1 MPSRRINSLLLVLI
15 LPFCVKIDAWAGP
28 LPKINIGAS
37 QSRQKISS
45 KTLPSCS
52 LSMPK
57 EATILSTSFALK
69 AFTSDITTETI
80 EGTALLNSVK
90 NNTTTTTIETSI
102 HRNELTNATTIENDS
117 QALVIASSG
126 ETQNGDISAS
136 NLVEEHHSQSELYTY
151 EQKFT
156 NLVVLSLAFGYAF
169 YTILSIDGGMTRG
182 WSASEIAMRI
192 PLDNW
197 GAYES
202 YLANK
207 PILTKSLINVIIYL
221 LGDWLS
227 QTAFTKTNNLLE
239 FDLQR
244 TLRNGLIGLCFGP
257 LVHEYYEF
265 SDAIL
270 PPQNGLVTRLQKIL
284 MDQTL
289 YLTIKCSMYIGA
301 VGLLAGED
309 RQTIGQTIRDK
320 IGGIV
325 VTAWK
330 FWPAV
335 HCVTYSVIPSQHR
348 VLWVNSVDLVWNAI
362 LSSAAQKSEETEES
376 SAEKTELVSTSS
388 STLVIEDGGTG
399 QCNTTNTGAAWVA
412 T

>member
-1 MPSRRINSLLLVLI
+1 MVDRNPRSTKIVFAIAATMAKTKTAMQISPFLL
-15 LPFCVKIDAWAGP
+15 FCLGMTDAWVP
-28 LPKINIGAS
+28 LSPSVVGSKGGIPTSLKNEIRHKGLFLQTYTVEEAVADTSVQADQTILLDAIEGGNNTIVETVNGTMIN
-37 QSRQKISS
+37 
-45 KTLPSCS
+45 
-52 LSMPK
+52 
-57 EATILSTSFALK
+57 ATIY
-69 AFTSDITTETI
+69 
-80 EGTALLNSVK
+80 
-90 NNTTTTTIETSI
+90 
-102 HRNELTNATTIENDS
+102 DS
-117 QALVIASSG
+117 SLESSSA
-126 ETQNGDISAS
+126 QSAAS
-136 NLVEEHHSQSELYTY
+136 NQSFTP

-156 NLVVLSLAFGYAF
+156 NLVVLSLAFGYAA
-169 YTILSIDGGMTRG
+169 YTIFGIDSGMTRG

-244 TLRNGLIGLCFGP
+244 TLRNGFIGLCFGP

-265 SDAIL
+265 SDRIL
-270 PPQNGLVTRLQKIL
+270 PPENGLVTRMEKIL

-289 YLTIKCSMYIGA
+289 YLTIKCSLYIGA

-309 RQTIGQTIRDK
+309 RKSVCQTIRDK

-325 VTAWK
+325 VTA
-330 FWPAV
+330 
-335 HCVTYSVIPSQHR
+335 
-348 VLWVNSVDLVWNAI
+348 
-362 LSSAAQKSEETEES
+362 
-376 SAEKTELVSTSS
+376 
-388 STLVIEDGGTG
+388 
-399 QCNTTNTGAAWVA
+399 
-412 T
+412 

>member
-1 MPSRRINSLLLVLI
+1 
-15 LPFCVKIDAWAGP
+15 
-28 LPKINIGAS
+28 
-37 QSRQKISS
+37 
-45 KTLPSCS
+45 
-52 LSMPK
+52 MPK
-57 EATILSTSFALK
+57 ESAILPAIYTLK
-69 AFTSDITTETI
+69 AASSDAIVDTI
-80 EGTALLNSVK
+80 QENTVFDPLNT
-90 NNTTTTTIETSI
+90 NQTDTLIETI
-102 HRNELTNATTIENDS
+102 HRNEFANATTIGEDPQTVILESSAND
-117 QALVIASSG
+117 
-126 ETQNGDISAS
+126 QNDDV
-136 NLVEEHHSQSELYTY
+136 LLEEQQSQSEMYTY

-156 NLVVLSLAFGYAF
+156 NLVVLCLAFGYAF
-169 YTILSIDGGMTRG
+169 YTLLSIDGGMTRG

-270 PPQNGLVTRLQKIL
+270 PTQNGLVTRLQKIL

-309 RQTIGQTIRDK
+309 RETIGQTIRDK

-330 FWPAV
+330 FWPIV

-362 LSSAAQKSEETEES
+362 LSSAAQKSEEPEELAASTTTCTEIV
-376 SAEKTELVSTSS
+376 L
-388 STLVIEDGGTG
+388 EDGATG
-399 QCNTTNTGAAWVA
+399 QSNTTNTGVAWVA

>member
-1 MPSRRINSLLLVLI
+1 MEETIITDKAQLGNSTSVEVI
-15 LPFCVKIDAWAGP
+15 GN
-28 LPKINIGAS
+28 NIMKNA
-37 QSRQKISS
+37 
-45 KTLPSCS
+45 TMHD
-52 LSMPK
+52 LSMK
-57 EATILSTSFALK
+57 ATADT
-69 AFTSDITTETI
+69 FTP
-80 EGTALLNSVK
+80 
-90 NNTTTTTIETSI
+90 
-102 HRNELTNATTIENDS
+102 
-117 QALVIASSG
+117 
-126 ETQNGDISAS
+126 
-136 NLVEEHHSQSELYTY
+136 

-156 NLVVLSLAFGYAF
+156 NLVVLSLAFGYAA
-169 YTILSIDGGMTRG
+169 YTILGIDSGMTRG
-182 WSASEIAMRI
+182 WSPSEIAMRI

-227 QTAFTKTNNLLE
+227 QTAFKRTNLLE

-265 SDAIL
+265 SDTIL
-270 PPQNGLVTRLQKIL
+270 PPQNGLVTRMEKIL
-284 MDQTL
+284 MDQTV
-289 YLTIKCSMYIGA
+289 YLTIKCSLYIGA

-309 RQTIGQTIRDK
+309 RESVAKTIKDK

-330 FWPAV
+330 FWPIV
-335 HCVTYSVIPSQHR
+335 HCVTYSVIPAQHR

-362 LSSAAQKSEETEES
+362 LSSAAQKGQESEESTTVTAALVVPHGKTTQS
-376 SAEKTELVSTSS
+376 SQT
-388 STLVIEDGGTG
+388 
-399 QCNTTNTGAAWVA
+399 NTTTTVSWVA

>member
-1 MPSRRINSLLLVLI
+1 MAKTKTTMRISLFLL
-15 LPFCVKIDAWAGP
+15 FCFGMTDAWIP
-28 LPKINIGAS
+28 LSSSVVGSKGGIPTCLKNEIRHTGRFLQTYTIEEAVADTNVQTEQTILLDAIEGGNSTAVETIHYTMLNATIHDSSTESSSS
-37 QSRQKISS
+37 QS
-45 KTLPSCS
+45 
-52 LSMPK
+52 
-57 EATILSTSFALK
+57 A
-69 AFTSDITTETI
+69 
-80 EGTALLNSVK
+80 
-90 NNTTTTTIETSI
+90 
-102 HRNELTNATTIENDS
+102 
-117 QALVIASSG
+117 
-126 ETQNGDISAS
+126 AS
-136 NLVEEHHSQSELYTY
+136 NQSFTP

-156 NLVVLSLAFGYAF
+156 NLVVLSLAFGYAA
-169 YTILSIDGGMTRG
+169 YTIFGIDSGMTRG

-244 TLRNGLIGLCFGP
+244 TLRNGFIGLCFGP

-265 SDAIL
+265 SDRIL
-270 PPQNGLVTRLQKIL
+270 PPENGLVTRMEKIL

-289 YLTIKCSMYIGA
+289 YLTIKCSLYIGA

-309 RQTIGQTIRDK
+309 RKSVGQTIQDK

-330 FWPAV
+330 FWPIV
-335 HCVTYSVIPSQHR
+335 HCVTYSVIPAQHR
-348 VLWVNSVDLVWNAI
+348 VLWVTSVDLVWNAI
-362 LSSAAQKSEETEES
+362 LSSAAQKGEESEEATTT
-376 SAEKTELVSTSS
+376 AAVDTTN
-388 STLVIEDGGTG
+388 G
-399 QCNTTNTGAAWVA
+399 QTNTTNTVAWVA

>member
-1 MPSRRINSLLLVLI
+1 MPFRRKNTLLLVLL
-15 LPFCVKIDAWAGP
+15 LPFCATINAWVEP
-28 LPKINIGAS
+28 LSRSTIVTS
-37 QSRQKISS
+37 QSHQRISS
-45 KTLPSCS
+45 RTLPSYT
-52 LSMPK
+52 LSIPK
-57 EATILSTSFALK
+57 QRTILPSSFVLK
-69 AFTSDITTETI
+69 ASSSDIVIETI
-80 EGTALLNSVK
+80 EGSAFLDPIHNNDTKTA
-90 NNTTTTTIETSI
+90 IETSI
-102 HRNELTNATTIENDS
+102 HGNEFANATTIENDS
-117 QALVIASSG
+117 QALVIESSS
-126 ETQNGDISAS
+126 ETQNDDILSS
-136 NLVEEHHSQSELYTY
+136 ELVEEHASQNEVYTY

-309 RQTIGQTIRDK
+309 RKTIGQTIRDK

-330 FWPAV
+330 FWPIV

-362 LSSAAQKSEETEES
+362 LSSAAQKSEPEES
-376 SAEKTELVSTSS
+376 SAETNELVSTASS
-388 STLVIEDGGTG
+388 AMILEEGETG
-399 QCNTTNTGAAWVA
+399 QSNTTNTGVAWVA